1 MKGQSHPR
9 QSWFAPSAFFSP
21 SSFIPHPFALITGTW
36 WPFVH
41 IRQSGD
47 LPRKLPGAYNPLC
60 CHDFRRPFGASR
72 GDRPHTLPQLHA
84 EKLAEIF
91 SGFFIN
97 VERTMGSESPGTMTR
112 LLDDIR
118 RGEAGAADQLA
129 QLLGAELYQLAQ
141 GALRRERAG
150 HTLSTTDLVH
160 EVFLRLMKDDI
171 WDKAQNRAYLFG
183 AVSRALRQ
191 VLVDHARKRAAAR
204 RGGDWK
210 RTPLDEAL
218 EQYERE
224 RIDLFALNE
233 ALEKLGTLHP
243 RQRQIVDEY
252 HFGGY
257 TFWEIAEHLGV
268 SEATVCTDWQRAR
281 LWLAAQLGPES

>member
-1 MKGQSHPR
+1 M
-9 QSWFAPSAFFSP
+9 
-21 SSFIPHPFALITGTW
+21 
-36 WPFVH
+36 
-41 IRQSGD
+41 SGE
-47 LPRKLPGAYNPLC
+47 A
-60 CHDFRRPFGASR
+60 
-72 GDRPHTLPQLHA
+72 
-84 EKLAEIF
+84 
-91 SGFFIN
+91 
-97 VERTMGSESPGTMTR
+97 PGTVTG

-129 QLLGAELYQLAQ
+129 QLLGAELYQLAR

-160 EVFLRLMKDDI
+160 EVFLRLMEGEV
-171 WDKAQNRAYLFG
+171 WDKAENRAYLFG

-191 VLVDHARKRAAAR
+191 VLVDHARKRAAAKH
-204 RGGDWK
+204 GGDWK

-218 EQYERE
+218 EKYERE
-224 RIDLFALNE
+224 RIDLLALNE

-243 RQRQIVDEY
+243 RQRQVVDAY

-257 TFWEIAEHLGV
+257 TLREIAEHLGV

-281 LWLAAQLGPES
+281 LWLATQLGPES